1 MSDTILNNEAKK
13 KTTKKKTNK
22 KQTNKSFKLEDA
34 HIYTFIIY
42 S

>member
-1 MSDTILNNEAKK
+1 MFQKK
-13 KTTKKKTNK
+13 KTMKQKKNNKKKTNK